1 MSPGLFVAFA
11 SLAGALFVGA
21 IVAVRRRQRG
31 LRDEPTGIFQIIA
44 VVWGVGLAFAA
55 IVQAFPGSASGLP
68 VSVLAAATA
77 VAALLRRR
85 ELLSAGRNETARQ
98 FLWFGMGGIAIAV
111 INLVVSAR

>member
-1 MSPGLFVAFA
+1 MAIA
-11 SLAGALFVGA
+11 SLAGAMFVGA
-21 IVAVRRRQRG
+21 IVVIRRRERG

-55 IVQAFPGSASGLP
+55 IVEAFPGSASGLP

-85 ELLSAGRNETARQ
+85 ELLRAGRNEMARQ
-98 FLWFGMGGIAIAV
+98 FLWFGIAGIAIAV
-111 INLVVSAR
+111 INLVVSGR